1 MKPFSRLRD
10 EEGTDVERLLL
21 GSATDDAPVPGAR
34 VKVLAALGVAGVA
47 ASTAGTA
54 HAASVALVGT
64 AGGKTAS
71 TAAGFSLAKWLLVG
85 AVAGVTT
92 TGSLVVATTPGL
104 FGEETRAVP
113 GQPARPTS
121 PSRPVAA
128 PPKVRAAPAGEG
140 EKPAEHV
147 DQGARSAIEP
157 PAPRTRSYAD
167 DEPGTDRAPAPQG
180 TAFPAAGADT
190 VAEEV
195 TALDRARAA
204 LAAGDGS
211 GALARLDAYER
222 RYPKGTLLP
231 EAAVLRVRALV
242 QLGRSREARSVVGA
256 FVRAH
261 PGSPQAARL
270 RALVGE

>member
-1 MKPFSRLRD
+1 MKQFSRLRD
-10 EEGTDVERLLL
+10 QEGTDIERLLL
-21 GSATDDAPVPGAR
+21 GSATDDAPMPGAR
-34 VKVLAALGVAGVA
+34 GKVLAALGVAGVA

-54 HAASVALVGT
+54 HAASAALAGA

-71 TAAGFSLAKWLLVG
+71 TAAGFTLAKWVLVG

-92 TGSLVVATTPGL
+92 TGTLVVATTPGL
-104 FGEETRAVP
+104 FGQETRAVP
-113 GQPARPTS
+113 AQSTRPSSASRSAPVPPKAHAAVAADEEKPTELVDPGARPQVE
-121 PSRPVAA
+121 PSVP
-128 PPKVRAAPAGEG
+128 RA
-140 EKPAEHV
+140 
-147 DQGARSAIEP
+147 
-157 PAPRTRSYAD
+157 RSYAD
-167 DEPGTDRAPAPQG
+167 EEPSAGRAPAPQG
-180 TAFPAAGADT
+180 TAFPVASADT

-204 LAAGDGS
+204 LAAGDGN

-222 RYPKGTLLP
+222 RYPTGTLLP

-242 QLGRSREARSVVGA
+242 QLRRSREARSAVDA
-256 FVRAH
+256 FVSAH